1 MRSDQA
7 LIRVVALA
15 SGLCPGLGWA
25 QEYSQPATGVDPPTG
40 SYEPG
45 AQPTGSTGSYDPYV
59 HDTVTSLEEP
69 KSSEQGRLSGFMGW
83 TFNVPLGSVRDFAAV
98 VSPLGFELQF
108 NAWLLDNLS
117 VGISGEWA
125 TYVDNRPRTTFAVDR
140 TAVTATAYNYMQT
153 TSARLLMHYCFD
165 GGAVRPYIGPHV
177 GVTWS
182 SFDLQAA
189 DLSLSDNETSV
200 TFGGEA
206 GMEIP
211 LGRYAP
217 VALLNLRYSFAPEAE
232 FRSLVTNVQSLSMM
246 LGVGF

>member
-1 MRSDQA
+1 MRPSQA
-7 LIRVVALA
+7 FVRTMALA
-15 SGLCPGLGWA
+15 SGLCPGLSWA
-25 QEYSQPATGVDPPTG
+25 QADAQPATGVNPPTG

-45 AQPTGSTGSYDPYV
+45 AQPTGSYDPYV
-59 HDTVTSLEEP
+59 RDTVSNLDEATA
-69 KSSEQGRLSGFMGW
+69 SEAGRISGFMGW
-83 TFNVPLGSVRDFAAV
+83 TFNVPLGSARDFTAV

-117 VGISGEWA
+117 VGVSGEWA
-125 TYVDNRPRTTFAVDR
+125 TYVDNRPRTTFSVDR

-153 TSARLLMHYCFD
+153 TTARLLLHYCFD
-165 GGAVRPYIGPHV
+165 GGGAVRPYIGPHV

-189 DLSLSDNETSV
+189 DLSLSDNEVSV
-200 TFGGEA
+200 AVGGEA

-217 VALLNLRYSFAPEAE
+217 VALVNLRYSFAPEAE
-232 FRSLVTNVQSLSMM
+232 FRNLVTNVQSISMM